1 MSANVLEIG
10 EAYLNALGKRDITKI
25 TSLVDEAIWL
35 KMPMAEV
42 FNQNDFIMAVR
53 RMLANLRELHI
64 LSKFSSG
71 NQAMFLY
78 EITFNDPVGVVKTA
92 SVMTME
98 GDKIKEMEVIFD
110 ARPFERIY
118 AKSDLKKA
126 A

>member
-1 MSANVLEIG
+1 MSVNAMEIG
-10 EAYLNALGKRDITKI
+10 EAYLNALGKRDIAKI
-25 TSLVDEAIWL
+25 TSMVDPAIWL

-78 EITFNDPVGVVKTA
+78 EITFNDPVGVVRTA
-92 SVMTME
+92 SLMTME

-118 AKSDLKKA
+118 AKSELKKA